1 MRGDAARQ
9 IAQVGMIADTG
20 ILRQV
25 GRDDLLHPGDLRLR
39 QQIEV
44 RAALHGA
51 IDGACDGGRQHIVG
65 NGAGGAAVDQFTAVG
80 VVDVEAFAGL
90 AAERI
95 LGELHKHGTGPRW
108 DR

>member
-44 RAALHGA
+44 RAALHGGLA
-51 IDGACDGGRQHIVG
+51 AAAAEDEVDGRQHLLLRQHR
-65 NGAGGAAVDQFTAVG
+65 DQLFRVHLHLPRMH
-80 VVDVEAFAGL
+80 VRAGL
-90 AAERI
+90 
-95 LGELHKHGTGPRW
+95 GPEARPLVGPAQLLEQG
-108 DR
+108 